1 MSKTNYSGSIALTKL
16 VSVEMTK
23 NSKDGQPVKGIFIP
37 YKKNYI
43 TEKDGAAYLNVS
55 IVVHS
60 EPDKYNQDGFIGWK
74 VDSETYKAMGKEA
87 VEALKLPILGNF
99 RHFSAA
105 GNAND
110 SAGKASEAVIDAD
123 DDGDLPF

>member
-23 NSKDGQPVKGIFIP
+23 NGKDGQPVKGIFIP

-43 TEKDGAAYLNVS
+43 TEKDGAAYLN
-55 IVVHS
+55 INVVLH
-60 EPDKYNQDGFIGWK
+60 EMPDKYGQDGFISHK
-74 VDSETYKAMGKEA
+74 LDSETYKAMGKEA

-99 RHFSAA
+99 RNFSAG

-110 SAGKASEAVIDAD
+110 SAGKASEAVIDESD
-123 DDGDLPF
+123 DLPW